1 MDDRRCLEAIV
12 AGDET
17 GLRVLH
23 ERHLPWLQA
32 RLFRRCGDHDLA
44 DQAVQDTF
52 VAVWRSARRY
62 DGRGDVAA
70 WMWGIAIRKLV
81 DLLRA
86 TRQQPMIDT
95 PSEPSAEDVM
105 LGLDLSH
112 SDIGTALA
120 DLPEELIGVVTATV
134 IDGLSGPEAAVLL
147 GIPEGTV
154 RSRLHRARRLLSE
167 ALT

>member
-1 MDDRRCLEAIV
+1 MDDRQCLSAIV

-32 RLFRRCGDHDLA
+32 RLFRRCGDHDLV
-44 DQAVQDTF
+44 DQAIQDTF

-62 DGRGDVAA
+62 EGRGDVAA
-70 WMWGIAIRKLV
+70 WIWGIAIRKLI

-86 TRQQPMIDT
+86 ARQQPMIDIQH
-95 PSEPSAEDVM
+95 EPSAEDVI
-105 LGLDLSH
+105 LGLDLNH

-120 DLPEELIGVVTATV
+120 DLPEELIGVVMATV

-154 RSRLHRARRLLSE
+154 RSRLHRARQLLAE